1 MEENSVD
8 IARLIARY
16 LNGQELLPNEL
27 ARLQEFL
34 KSDQRNSAI
43 LEHYRNTPEVEERLV
58 YLLSLD
64 KAKAWDNVLKK
75 RNRKTNPFYRYFK
88 YVAAIA
94 TLFICIKLI
103 HWKLVD
109 TSTQTERS
117 DIHNT
122 AILPGGNTATLT
134 LSDGRKILLGNDE
147 VGIKEVYGSTIYGK
161 DGQLNYF
168 TNGSDGVGETKIMNK
183 LEVPKGGTYR
193 LVLPDSS
200 VVWLN
205 AKSEIQFPAQ
215 FTSSE
220 RRVLLKGEAY
230 FDVVKNPSAPF
241 KVIVNQQTIEVLGTS
256 FTVSAYDTPS
266 VTTTVITGKVNVKT
280 KSHNTMVSA
289 GQAAEST
296 DTNTALWEADTEK
309 ASAWKDGYFYFD
321 EDPITEVLEQVARW
335 YDVDIQYKTL
345 KKSGRFGGS
354 ITRDAELAQVLEM
367 IHEITGLSFEINGR
381 TIHVKDK

>member
-16 LNGQELLPNEL
+16 LKGQELLPSEL
-27 ARLQEFL
+27 ARLREFL
-34 KSDQRNSAI
+34 DADKQNGAI
-43 LEHYRNTPEVEERLV
+43 LEHYRNTPEVEERLA

-64 KAKAWDNVLKK
+64 KTKAWDNVLKK
-75 RNRKTNPFYRYFK
+75 RNQNANPLFRYFK

-94 TLFICIKLI
+94 VLFMSIKLI

-109 TSTQTERS
+109 SSTLTHPS
-117 DIHNT
+117 DAQEMVIS
-122 AILPGGNTATLT
+122 PGGNTATLT
-134 LSDGRKILLGNDE
+134 LSDGRKIALGDDE
-147 VGIKEVYGSTIYGK
+147 VGIKEVSGSTIYGK
-161 DGQLNYF
+161 SGELNYF
-168 TNGSDGVGETKIMNK
+168 TNGTHSDERTNTMNK

-205 AKSEIQFPAQ
+205 AKSEIQFPAH
-215 FTSSE
+215 FTSTE
-220 RRVLLKGEAY
+220 RCVLLRGEAY
-230 FDVVKNPSAPF
+230 FDVVKNSNAPF

-256 FTVSAYDTPS
+256 FTIKAYDSPS
-266 VTTTVITGKVNVKT
+266 ISTTVITGKVNVKT
-280 KSHNTMVSA
+280 KSRNTMVSA

-309 ASAWKDGYFYFD
+309 AIAWKDGYFYFD

-335 YDVDIQYKTL
+335 YDVDIKYEIS
-345 KKSGRFGGS
+345 KKSGKFGGS
-354 ITRDAELAQVLEM
+354 ITRDVALTQALEM
-367 IHEITGLSFEINGR
+367 IHEITGLSFEITNR